1 MRRGASGG
9 AQFVVSAAK
18 PAGAKDKRRS
28 RRFPCV
34 LHVDVHTKNGS
45 RALQS
50 VNISRH
56 GLFLASDEPL
66 RERHVV
72 QLTIQ
77 LPDQAPVEATAWVSR
92 SVAPGNGAVAGA
104 GIQLFTLSADAKNRW
119 DRFFFDLRE
128 SQLSGPTPPAQGPQT
143 PSFPQVAED
152 AASFVVKFKSIDRLH
167 EFDDNSLDVG
177 GTFLVTPVLR
187 PIGTEVQMIMVHP
200 ETDEEFVLTGQIVRL
215 NEATPK
221 GIEIKFHDD
230 TNRRRT
236 AFRRFVETGH
246 HLPESPD
253 AAWDAMG
260 LELAGGVA
268 RPEPHPGAMEEHS
281 VPSGPVVAAPGPD
294 AAEGKPSLDVVVGQP
309 LKDEERFDWDK
320 VDQNFMI
327 DLDIENQVLVDFE
340 ITDDNA
346 SDLVVEE
353 AEEVAPVV
361 AKTGKAQPPSP
372 APLTSLPGPADEE
385 AIAEEARLFAREA
398 TSDEAEFVDDGDVEI
413 DSSQDEVLPPAD
425 PLAEALMTAGLESIA
440 VRVMCSDCDFDT
452 TLTLGDAPGALG
464 LVATLKPFWSPREDT
479 MLAVARARG
488 EDEVALILDAV
499 EDVTPG
505 TFSAPVPMRVVL
517 DAAALARKP
526 RDPESGEELHE
537 IDATTAVSAAV
548 ERLRDAEKFVD
559 LDAPCHICDGAWT
572 VVKR

>member
-1 MRRGASGG
+1 ML
-9 AQFVVSAAK
+9 
-18 PAGAKDKRRS
+18 D
-28 RRFPCV
+28 
-34 LHVDVHTKNGS
+34 VDVHTKNGS

-72 QLTIQ
+72 QLSIQ
-77 LPDQAPVEATAWVSR
+77 LPEQAPVEATAWVSR
-92 SVAPGNGAVAGA
+92 SVAPGNGATAGA

-128 SQLSGPTPPAQGPQT
+128 SQLSGPTPAAQAPQT
-143 PSFPQVAED
+143 PSFPDVAED

-230 TNRRRT
+230 TNRRRN

-246 HLPESPD
+246 HLPDSPD

-260 LELAGGVA
+260 LELAGGVP
-268 RPEPHPGAMEEHS
+268 RPEPRPGTMEEHS
-281 VPSGPVVAAPGPD
+281 VPSGPVQAAPGPD
-294 AAEGKPSLDVVVGQP
+294 ATSPDASSPDRKPSLDVVVGQP

-327 DLDIENQVLVDFE
+327 DLDIDDQVLVDFE
-340 ITDDNA
+340 ITDDNV

-353 AEEVAPVV
+353 AVDSEGLA
-361 AKTGKAQPPSP
+361 ADKSAKAQPPSP
-372 APLTSLPGPADEE
+372 TPLTSLPGPADEE
-385 AIAEEARLFAREA
+385 AIAEEARQFASA
-398 TSDEAEFVDDGDVEI
+398 SDEEAPDDFAADAEFVDDSDVEI
-413 DSSQDEVLPPAD
+413 DATESAPSPPAD
-425 PLAEALMTAGLESIA
+425 PLAEALMTAGLESVA
-440 VRVMCSDCDFDT
+440 VRVMCSDCDFDS

-464 LVATLKPFWSPREDT
+464 LVATLKPFWSPRDDT

-526 RDPESGEELHE
+526 RDPDSGEELHE
-537 IDATTAVSAAV
+537 IEATTAVQAAV
-548 ERLRDAEKFVD
+548 ERLRADEKFVD
-559 LDAPCHICDGAWT
+559 LDAPCPICDGAWT
-572 VVKR
+572 AVKR